1 MTELDVAHN
10 KVTNKRFVPLPVFS
24 FNNQGEVDK
33 DVMPCEGL
41 QSNNR
46 VDPPTKDPNRVLE
59 PRSAYILF
67 SKAERQLILNEL
79 CPELRPPVN
88 CKSYLDDAIA
98 HPELPARYQNAGIAN
113 PLVVMKKECRK
124 HCKTNGKIA
133 FVKQSK
139 MMSYRWK
146 TADSETKSYF
156 GSLAMADVIR
166 FKTEVS
172 EKVESH
178 TQSQAC
184 SAITYTNFGDNAQNA
199 DILRVIQKAPSQAL
213 ATFNQ
218 VKETNRA
225 IRKYDQNEATMHAL
239 QTTPE
244 TIFPTSVG
252 EVSKNPRNNQKR
264 KTTGLSGQNDLC
276 RTESFLGQ
284 KRSMTELD
292 VAHNRVANK

>member
-1 MTELDVAHN
+1 MI
-10 KVTNKRFVPLPVFS
+10 S
-24 FNNQGEVDK
+24 F
-33 DVMPCEGL
+33 
-41 QSNNR
+41 
-46 VDPPTKDPNRVLE
+46 
-59 PRSAYILF
+59 
-67 SKAERQLILNEL
+67 
-79 CPELRPPVN
+79 
-88 CKSYLDDAIA
+88 
-98 HPELPARYQNAGIAN
+98 
-113 PLVVMKKECRK
+113 
-124 HCKTNGKIA
+124 
-133 FVKQSK
+133 
-139 MMSYRWK
+139 RWK

-225 IRKYDQNEATMHAL
+225 IRKYDQNEATVHAL

-284 KRSMTELD
+284 KRSMTEVD
-292 VAHNRVANK
+292 VAHNRVANKRFVPLPVFSFNNQGEVGKDVMSCEGLQSNNRVDPPSFDPNRVLDLYDEMRELHFALNTSIVSHNESYHPFLSSGSPPFPIIPQPTAHNISRPTVSLHDLHSLQQIYFSQNRRAHTFTKANIDIL